1 MFPNTIIN
9 KTHSTMS
16 YKQKYETPES
26 ELLVCDIERRF
37 MVDSPEPSLNG
48 SGFGDSKGNVTE
60 PDSGIWN
67 WME

>member
-1 MFPNTIIN
+1 
-9 KTHSTMS
+9 MS

-48 SGFGDSKGNVTE
+48 SGFGDSKGNLTE